1 MVDKIKQMIEKKKKL
16 AKIKPFLRPRIKEK
30 RRNFLKLPNFWWTI
44 CLAISAFLLCG
55 ISFYFHV
62 KGHQWI
68 PNVLVSIA
76 CGIVTGLVLYFL
88 SNIRNNKIM
97 HIKKEL
103 RVLSEMKESLKTIQ
117 GLGSYYY
124 LSSTLKEMI
133 DIPKAYML
141 SNEFLEALKTL
152 KELHCQL
159 SLDTFKELG
168 LDENNP
174 FTETKINEYKD
185 KLNLRGIDERFVEE
199 YIMKLS
205 KEFYPF
211 MDKFKEVLRE
221 KEDILYFL
229 GTYWI

>member
-103 RVLSEMKESLKTIQ
+103 RALSKMKRSLYKILN
-117 GLGSYYY
+117 LGSYYN
-124 LSSTLKEMI
+124 LSFILRGEIS
-133 DIPKAYML
+133 IPKPRILAAQFLAELKKLEKLHYQL
-141 SNEFLEALKTL
+141 STRTL
-152 KELHCQL
+152 REL
-159 SLDTFKELG
+159 SLDK
-168 LDENNP
+168 DDP
-174 FTETKINEYKD
+174 FTEQKMAEYEL
-185 KLNLRGIDERFVEE
+185 KLNFEGLDNRHAEKK
-199 YIMKLS
+199 IMELS
-205 KEFYPF
+205 REFYPF
-211 MDKFKEVLRE
+211 IEKFEGIYRE
-221 KEDILYFL
+221 RKDMLYFL